1 MNNIDLTKISDEL
14 FHLLM
19 QLNSKVFNH
28 DKMVKCSPLPPSH
41 VKVIFY
47 LFNNGSSS
55 ISDIAS
61 MLAISKP
68 NMTPIV
74 DKLIKEDLVYRKED
88 PNDRRKIRID
98 LTEKAHNLALEHKK
112 RLKESLLSKIST
124 LSEEDLFKMSDL
136 VSQLTNII
144 VKLD

>member
-1 MNNIDLTKISDEL
+1 MNNIDLTKVSDEL

-47 LFNNGSSS
+47 LFNNGSSA

-68 NMTPIV
+68 NMTPII

-88 PNDRRKIRID
+88 PSDRRKIRID

-144 VKLD
+144 IKLD

>member
-1 MNNIDLTKISDEL
+1 MNNIDLTKVSDEL

-68 NMTPIV
+68 NMTPII

-98 LTEKAHNLALEHKK
+98 LTEKAHNLALEHKN

-144 VKLD
+144 IKLD

>member
-19 QLNSKVFNH
+19 QLNSKVFNQ

-68 NMTPIV
+68 NMTPII

-98 LTEKAHNLALEHKK
+98 LTEKAHNMALEHKQ

-144 VKLD
+144 IKLD